1 MKIYTIPIRT
11 FGIASAVLWAS
22 LLIYLPPFQSVPNMF
37 QRELMIGFIKA
48 YGLLF
53 FGVLSG
59 VLMLYRYQL
68 GRIIALI
75 LAVIVLY
82 SKVAALF
89 PNVSQRAYGLYV
101 LMLKQRPFMVIHN
114 DLIFPLFM
122 AYTLYYLARHKTETS
137 PGR

>member
-1 MKIYTIPIRT
+1 MKIYSISIRK
-11 FGIASAVLWAS
+11 FAIASAVLWAS
-22 LLIYLPPFQSVPNMF
+22 LLIYLPPFQPVPGMF
-37 QRELMIGFIKA
+37 QRELTIGYIKA

-59 VLMLYRYQL
+59 VLMIYRYQL

-75 LAVIVLY
+75 LAIFVLY
-82 SKVAALF
+82 SKVAAMF
-89 PNVSQRAYGLYV
+89 PNISQRVYGLYV

-122 AYTLYYLARHKTETS
+122 VYTLLYLTRHKTETS